1 MLMKKVLIL
10 ADESNATQAASQIF
24 HRKMDWFRLREYL
37 SAGTHNE
44 IRNLAE
50 MVLYVGLPPAIPEWG
65 RKREAKARFVHWA
78 RTNGFLVQEKNGH
91 PMGDNQYKANVEV
104 MMAIDAVDLALRVK
118 PDVVVLVTGD
128 GDFAHLALT
137 IRRQGIRV
145 EVASVPQTLNGELR
159 AAANSITDLTGL
171 YNSFE
176 PFEAADG
183 DFDDLDLTYDAK

>member
-1 MLMKKVLIL
+1 MMQKILIL

-37 SAGTHNE
+37 TAGENSHP
-44 IRNLAE
+44 RNLTE
-50 MVLYVGLPPAIPEWG
+50 MVLYVGLPPATLEWS
-65 RKREAKARFVHWA
+65 RKRDAKARFVHWA

-91 PMGDNQYKANVEV
+91 PIGDNQYKANVDV
-104 MMAIDAVDLALRVK
+104 MMAIDAVDLALRIK
-118 PDVVVLVTGD
+118 PDIVVLVTGD

-159 AAANSITDLTGL
+159 AAANSIIDLTNL

-176 PFEAADG
+176 PFEAFEG
-183 DFDDLDLTYDAK
+183 ENYDNVVGMA

>member
-1 MLMKKVLIL
+1 MITRKVLAL

-24 HRKMDWFRLREYL
+24 HRKMDWFKLREHL
-37 SAGTHNE
+37 THGNKE
-44 IRNLAE
+44 EDRKLVE
-50 MVLYVGLPPAIPEWG
+50 MVLYVGLPPATPEWG

-91 PMGDNQYKANVEV
+91 PVGENQYKANVDV
-104 MMAIDAVDLALRVK
+104 MMAIDAVDLALHIK
-118 PDVVVLVTGD
+118 PDIVVLVTGD

-159 AAANSITDLTGL
+159 AAANSIIDLTDL

-176 PFEAADG
+176 S
-183 DFDDLDLTYDAK
+183 FDMIDYDIDDVTNDIII

>member
-1 MLMKKVLIL
+1 MIHKVLAL

-24 HRKMDWFRLREYL
+24 HRKMDWFKLREHL
-37 SAGTHNE
+37 TQGDGKDE
-44 IRNLAE
+44 RKLVE
-50 MVLYVGLPPAIPEWG
+50 MVLYVGLPPTTPEWT
-65 RKREAKARFVHWA
+65 RKRDAKARFVHWA

-91 PMGDNQYKANVEV
+91 PVGENQYKANVDV
-104 MMAIDAVDLALRVK
+104 MMAIDAVDLALHIN
-118 PDVVVLVTGD
+118 PDIVVLVTGD

-159 AAANSITDLTGL
+159 AAANNIIDLTDL

-176 PFEAADG
+176 PFEMSDM
-183 DFDDLDLTYDAK
+183 DFDDPMNDLLVL

>member
-1 MLMKKVLIL
+1 MIKKRVLVL

-24 HRKMDWFRLREYL
+24 HRKMDWLRLREHL
-37 SAGTHNE
+37 SVGAHNE
-44 IRNLAE
+44 ARNLVE
-50 MVLYVGLPPAIPEWG
+50 MVLYVGLPPVIPEWG
-65 RKREAKARFVHWA
+65 RKRDAKARFVHWA
-78 RTNGFLVQEKNGH
+78 RSNGFLVQEKNGH
-91 PMGDNQYKANVEV
+91 PVGDNQYKANVDV
-104 MMAIDAVDLALRVK
+104 MMAIDTVDLALHIK

-159 AAANSITDLTGL
+159 AAANSIIDLTSL

-176 PFEAADG
+176 PFEPNDG
-183 DFDDLDLTYDAK
+183 DFDDLELAYDAK

>member
-1 MLMKKVLIL
+1 MIRHKVLAL

-24 HRKMDWFRLREYL
+24 HRKMDWFKLREYL
-37 SAGTHNE
+37 TNSNNIEA
-44 IRNLAE
+44 RKMVE
-50 MVLYVGLPPAIPEWG
+50 MVLYVGLPPATPEWG

-91 PMGDNQYKANVEV
+91 PVADNQYKANVDV
-104 MMAIDAVDLALRVK
+104 MMAIDAVDLALHIK
-118 PDVVVLVTGD
+118 PDIVVLVTGD

-137 IRRQGIRV
+137 MRRQGIRV

-159 AAANSITDLTGL
+159 AAANSIIDLTDL

-176 PFEAADG
+176 PFEPEG
-183 DFDDLDLTYDAK
+183 DFGEDHSDLLFA

>member
-1 MLMKKVLIL
+1 MIVQNILIL

-24 HRKMDWFRLREYL
+24 HRKMDWFKLREHL
-37 SAGTHNE
+37 TTGENGELRKLT
-44 IRNLAE
+44 E
-50 MVLYVGLPPAIPEWG
+50 MVLYVGLPPATPEWS
-65 RKREAKARFVHWA
+65 RKREAKARFIHWA

-91 PMGDNQYKANVEV
+91 PIGENQYKANVDV
-104 MMAIDAVDLALRVK
+104 MMAIDAVDLALHIK
-118 PDVVVLVTGD
+118 PSIVVLVTGD

-159 AAANSITDLTGL
+159 AAANSIIDLTNL

-176 PFEAADG
+176 PFEILEG
-183 DFDDLDLTYDAK
+183 DSYDNVVGLM